1 MRCAKK
7 KKHSGK
13 FKVAVCLGVL
23 FSIFLSVFLY
33 FHFIV
38 GPKVAE
44 VSRAQVDS
52 IATTV
57 VSDGIYN
64 VMLDK
69 GYKYEDFVD
78 TKYSQTNEIVS
89 ISANSI
95 VLNKFARELSTETQI
110 QLDTIIDHSIAIPLG
125 SFTGINALSAI
136 GPKINVQIM
145 PIGSVLTSFA
155 SKFDSVGINQVRHS
169 IYIDVNITIAVVLPL
184 GSQNIDFVTQVLICE
199 NIIVGKVPDVYLNG
213 LAKI

>member
-1 MRCAKK
+1 MRCAKRK
-7 KKHSGK
+7 KSSGK
-13 FKVAVCLGVL
+13 IRVAICLGVI
-23 FSIFLSVFLY
+23 FSLLITAFLY
-33 FHFIV
+33 FHFVV
-38 GPKVAE
+38 GPKVVE

-69 GYKYEDFVD
+69 NYQYDDFVD
-78 TKYSQTNEIVS
+78 IKYSQAGEIVS
-89 ISANSI
+89 ISANS
-95 VLNKFARELSTETQI
+95 VTLNKFARELSTETQI

-145 PIGSVLTSFA
+145 PIGSVLTSF
-155 SKFDSVGINQVRHS
+155 SSQFESVGINQVRHS
-169 IYIDVNITIAVVLPL
+169 LFIDVNITISVVLPL
-184 GSQNIDFVTQVLICE
+184 GSQNIDFVTQVLVCE
-199 NIIVGKVPDVYLNG
+199 NIIVGKVPDVYLE
-213 LAKI
+213 A